1 MNKKKIPAAEYN
13 LTENEAFMLPLS
25 EIKTKLKTNPE
36 TGLTQQEAKERLL
49 QVGINSIPKIAVNR
63 MKMYLAPLSNWLIA
77 VYLIVS
83 TILAFLAI
91 VILPQLWFQIAVWL
105 PIITGNI
112 VVIIVQSIRAERG
125 LAALQKLSSPKSNV
139 KREGKTIPTP
149 SENLVPGDIV
159 LLKQG
164 DIIPADLRIISSVN
178 LRVNEAILTGESAD
192 VEKSQLSS
200 TNDQI
205 RFYLPKQRCIVSRNI
220 HCYRKC

>member
-1 MNKKKIPAAEYN
+1 MNKKKIPAAEYS

-25 EIKTKLKTNPE
+25 ELKTKLKTNPE

-112 VVIIVQSIRAERG
+112 AVIIVQSIRAERG
-125 LAALQKLSSPKSNV
+125 TSRASEALKPQK
-139 KREGKTIPTP
+139 
-149 SENLVPGDIV
+149 
-159 LLKQG
+159 QC
-164 DIIPADLRIISSVN
+164 
-178 LRVNEAILTGESAD
+178 EA
-192 VEKSQLSS
+192 
-200 TNDQI
+200 
-205 RFYLPKQRCIVSRNI
+205 R
-220 HCYRKC
+220 RKNYSDAF